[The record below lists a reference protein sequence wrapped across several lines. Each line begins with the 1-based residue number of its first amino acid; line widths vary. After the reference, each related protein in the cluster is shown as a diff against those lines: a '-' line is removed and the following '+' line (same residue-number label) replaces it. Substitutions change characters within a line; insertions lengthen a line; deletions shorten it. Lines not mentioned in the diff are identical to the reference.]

1 MMDMLESCVS
11 IGGNFL
17 CGGLEVA
24 AEEWLVTGGKVY
36 LDRLAFK
43 SVLQLNFGMILALA
57 GNFNLT

>member
-1 MMDMLESCVS
+1 M
-11 IGGNFL
+11 
-17 CGGLEVA
+17 LEVA